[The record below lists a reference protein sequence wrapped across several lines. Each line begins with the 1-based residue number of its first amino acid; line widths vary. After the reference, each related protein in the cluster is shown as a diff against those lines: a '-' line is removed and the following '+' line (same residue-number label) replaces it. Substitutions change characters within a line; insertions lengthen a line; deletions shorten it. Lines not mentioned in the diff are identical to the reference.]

1 MEDPVILP
9 SSKSIMDRPS
19 IQTLLLSDPR
29 DPWNRAPL
37 RIEDVVSA
45 TELKDKINAWKSQRL
60 QQMQTERADRSATA
74 TSTAAAAGTMAG
86 AGDGDGDMDV
96 SEG

>member
-9 SSKSIMDRPS
+9 SSNSIMDRSS
-19 IQTLLLSDPR
+19 IQALLLSDPR

-37 RIEDVVSA
+37 KIEDVVPA
-45 TELKDKINAWKSQRL
+45 TELRDKINAWKSARL
-60 QQMQTERADRSATA
+60 QQMQTERANGGATA
-74 TSTAAAAGTMAG
+74 ATTTVGH
-86 AGDGDGDMDV
+86 DDGDMDE

>member
-37 RIEDVVSA
+37 KIEDVVPA
-45 TELKDKINAWKSQRL
+45 TELRDKIYAWKSGRL
-60 QQMQTERADRSATA
+60 QQMQSERASAATA
-74 TSTAAAAGTMAG
+74 DAVGG
-86 AGDGDGDMDV
+86 GDAGDMDV